1 MLAAEIFMAMKDKAE
16 ERLRNKFSSLT
27 LDRSK
32 ISFESDKVCGLVDK
46 SFNASATQKCQI

>member
-32 ISFESDKVCGLVDK
+32 ISFESDKVCGLVDT